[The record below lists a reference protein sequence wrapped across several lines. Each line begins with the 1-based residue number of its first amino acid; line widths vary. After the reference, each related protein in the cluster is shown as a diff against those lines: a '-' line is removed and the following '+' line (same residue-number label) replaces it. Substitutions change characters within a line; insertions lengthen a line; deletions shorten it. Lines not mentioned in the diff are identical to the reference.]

1 MNCKALGLA
10 GIAAA
15 IAAPALAHHSFAIF
29 DASRIVILDGTVR
42 EFKWTNPHV
51 LIILAVADGK
61 AEPAQW
67 AIEMNGPGG
76 IAREGWKPKTLT
88 PGMPVSVTIHPLR
101 DGTHGG
107 QFLAVKLPDGTEL
120 GNPNREPANDA
131 TNGAKPESGAQT
143 Q

>member
-1 MNCKALGLA
+1 MNCKVLGLA

-15 IAAPALAHHSFAIF
+15 IAAPALAHHSFAVF

-51 LIILAVADGK
+51 FIILTDADGN

-88 PGMPVSVTIHPLR
+88 PGMKVQVTIHPLL
-101 DGTHGG
+101 DGNSGG
-107 QFLAVKLPDGTEL
+107 QYLAVKLPGGTQM
-120 GNPNREPANDA
+120 GNPEGRGI
-131 TNGAKPESGAQT
+131 GAGVRGGDVP
-143 Q
+143 

>member
-1 MNCKALGLA
+1 M
-10 GIAAA
+10 
-15 IAAPALAHHSFAIF
+15 
-29 DASRIVILDGTVR
+29 ILDGTVR

-88 PGMPVSVTIHPLR
+88 PGMKVEVTIHPLL
-101 DGTHGG
+101 DGNSGG
-107 QFLAVKLPDGTEL
+107 QYLAVKLPDGTQM
-120 GNPNREPANDA
+120 GGPDGRGI
-131 TNGAKPESGAQT
+131 GAEVRGGDLP
-143 Q
+143 